1 MTSPICFNPPMDHK
15 NRVRWFAREV
25 LPHESDLRHWLS
37 RRSRAGLPCDV
48 DDIIQETYA
57 RLWTADVAAI
67 LNPRAYLFVTA
78 RRILGEVIRR
88 AQVVKIELAADFED
102 LEVLDESDVGLEGRL
117 SARQEVE
124 GLRRIVASLPSKC
137 RQAFQLKKLEGL
149 SQRETAQRMGV
160 AESTVEK
167 HLAKAFRIVSEAI
180 KAAANDN
187 TRVGAWY
194 DWRQRARKRH

>member
-1 MTSPICFNPPMDHK
+1 MTYPICFNRHMDHK

-48 DDIIQETYA
+48 DDIIQEAYA
-57 RLWTADVAAI
+57 RLWTTDLDAI
-67 LNPRAYLFVTA
+67 RNPRAYLFVTA
-78 RRILGEVIRR
+78 RRILGDVIRR
-88 AQVVKIELAADFED
+88 AQVVQIELAADFEELD
-102 LEVLDESDVGLEGRL
+102 VLEDADAGLEGRL

-124 GLRRIVASLPSKC
+124 RLQRVVASLPSKC

-149 SQRETAQRMGV
+149 SQRETAERMGV

-167 HLAKAFRIVSEAI
+167 HLAKAFRMVSEAI
-180 KAAANDN
+180 KAAANEN
-187 TRVGAWY
+187 TGPVAWY

>member
-1 MTSPICFNPPMDHK
+1 MDHK

-25 LPHESDLRHWLS
+25 LPHEVDLRLWLS

-57 RLWTADVAAI
+57 RLWTVDADAI
-67 LNPRAYLFVTA
+67 LNPRAYMFVTA

-88 AQVVKIELAADFED
+88 AQVVQIEFAVDFED
-102 LEVLDESDVGLEGRL
+102 LDVLEDAEAGLEGRL

-124 GLRRIVASLPSKC
+124 RLRRIVATLPTKC

-149 SQRETAQRMGV
+149 SQRETAERMGV

-180 KAAANDN
+180 KAAANDKSE
-187 TRVGAWY
+187 VVAWY